1 MDVKRRNKMT
11 EAAAKEALVI
21 FVQMPSPYIGKIELA
36 VNAETIEVRTLECD
50 SIELDVK
57 APNILLEDV
66 SGSVEINCNLD
77 MEVVCRSIN
86 GEIAVNQVSATS
98 RINIP
103 DGTVFTA
110 VTKGIGTSISYE
122 KNGKQAER
130 FDTAGADNIIELNG
144 INSELV
150 IYT

>member
-1 MDVKRRNKMT
+1 MILKYSQPDVG
-11 EAAAKEALVI
+11 
-21 FVQMPSPYIGKIELA
+21 Y
-36 VNAETIEVRTLECD
+36 
-50 SIELDVK
+50 
-57 APNILLEDV
+57 
-66 SGSVEINCNLD
+66 
-77 MEVVCRSIN
+77 
-86 GEIAVNQVSATS
+86 S

-110 VTKGIGTSISYE
+110 VTKWIGTSLFYE

-130 FDTAGADNIIELNG
+130 FDTARADNIIELNG

>member
-1 MDVKRRNKMT
+1 MILKYSQPDVG
-11 EAAAKEALVI
+11 
-21 FVQMPSPYIGKIELA
+21 Y
-36 VNAETIEVRTLECD
+36 
-50 SIELDVK
+50 
-57 APNILLEDV
+57 
-66 SGSVEINCNLD
+66 
-77 MEVVCRSIN
+77 
-86 GEIAVNQVSATS
+86 S

-110 VTKGIGTSISYE
+110 VTKGIGTSLSYE

-130 FDTAGADNIIELNG
+130 LDTAGADNIIELNG

>member
-1 MDVKRRNKMT
+1 MILKYSQPDVG
-11 EAAAKEALVI
+11 
-21 FVQMPSPYIGKIELA
+21 Y
-36 VNAETIEVRTLECD
+36 
-50 SIELDVK
+50 
-57 APNILLEDV
+57 
-66 SGSVEINCNLD
+66 
-77 MEVVCRSIN
+77 
-86 GEIAVNQVSATS
+86 S

-110 VTKGIGTSISYE
+110 VTKGIGTSLSYE